1 MALIT
6 IDTNIVVHA
15 LAGNQNAVKTIEG
28 NECLISF
35 MVVIELLSWKEVSSQ
50 KNIINGFLQQC
61 IVRDNNTEIQQLV
74 IDTRLK
80 YGLKIPDA
88 FIAATALHLKI
99 PLFSGDPVFERIPEL
114 NFIYVEF

>member
-6 IDTNIVVHA
+6 IDTNIVIHA
-15 LAGNQNAVKTIEG
+15 LAGNHNAVEVIEG
-28 NECLISF
+28 NECIISF

-50 KNIINGFLQQC
+50 KNLINDFFQQC
-61 IVRDNNTEIQQLV
+61 IIKDNEAAIQQTV

-88 FIAATALHLKI
+88 FIAATALHLQL
-99 PLFSGDPVFERIPEL
+99 PLFSGDLIFERIPEL
-114 NFIYVEF
+114 NFIYVAF